1 MRDARLAGAA
11 DHSRNERRSGMH
23 ETAASLWQL
32 VRDDYLVR
40 RGAWISLGIVW
51 LAAAWADLRMLIFIP
66 AVAGTVWVLMRRRG
80 ELPDETDLL

>member
-1 MRDARLAGAA
+1 MPA
-11 DHSRNERRSGMH
+11 S
-23 ETAASLWQL
+23 AASLWQL

-80 ELPDETDLL
+80 ELPDDTDLL

>member
-1 MRDARLAGAA
+1 M
-11 DHSRNERRSGMH
+11 S

-32 VRDDYLVR
+32 LRDDHLVR

-80 ELPDETDLL
+80 DLPDDTDLF

>member
-1 MRDARLAGAA
+1 M
-11 DHSRNERRSGMH
+11 NQ
-23 ETAASLWQL
+23 TAASLWQL
-32 VRDDYLVR
+32 VKDDHLVR

-80 ELPDETDLL
+80 EPPDDDWL

>member
-1 MRDARLAGAA
+1 M
-11 DHSRNERRSGMH
+11 NQ
-23 ETAASLWQL
+23 TAASLWQL
-32 VRDDYLVR
+32 VRDDHLVR

-80 ELPDETDLL
+80 ELDDDIDLL

>member
-1 MRDARLAGAA
+1 MNG
-11 DHSRNERRSGMH
+11 
-23 ETAASLWQL
+23 TPASLWQL

-51 LAAAWADLRMLIFIP
+51 LAAAWADLRMLVFIP

-80 ELPDETDLL
+80 ELPDDTDLL

>member
-1 MRDARLAGAA
+1 MRDARPAGPA
-11 DHSRNERRSGMH
+11 DQTIDERRSGMN
-23 ETAASLWQL
+23 EAAASLWQL

-66 AVAGTVWVLMRRRG
+66 VVGGVVWVLMRRRG
-80 ELPDETDLL
+80 ELPDDSDLL